1 MTVSHTS
8 IYFINVKFNFIWSNL
23 YIIFYI
29 ISTSYCGETLFQFEL
44 NEKTRTL
51 TLDGNFDA
59 SRTEEV
65 KAVLDHIEDSLI
77 IDMNNL
83 QFICSSGIGIMVMT
97 YRKLKEKGKEVYLIN
112 LNDHIRKVFEVAMLN
127 KIFNIK

>member
-1 MTVSHTS
+1 M
-8 IYFINVKFNFIWSNL
+8 
-23 YIIFYI
+23 
-29 ISTSYCGETLFQFEL
+29 FQFEF
-44 NEKTRTL
+44 NENTRTL
-51 TLDGNFDA
+51 TLFGNFDA
-59 SRTEEV
+59 SKTEEV
-65 KAVLDHIEDSLI
+65 KAVLDNVEDSLN

-97 YRKLKEKGKEVYLIN
+97 YRKLKEKGKDVYLIN

>member
-1 MTVSHTS
+1 M
-8 IYFINVKFNFIWSNL
+8 
-23 YIIFYI
+23 
-29 ISTSYCGETLFQFEL
+29 FQFEL

-51 TLDGNFDA
+51 TLVGNFDA
-59 SRTEEV
+59 SKTEEV
-65 KAVLDHIEDSLI
+65 KAVLDHVEDSLN